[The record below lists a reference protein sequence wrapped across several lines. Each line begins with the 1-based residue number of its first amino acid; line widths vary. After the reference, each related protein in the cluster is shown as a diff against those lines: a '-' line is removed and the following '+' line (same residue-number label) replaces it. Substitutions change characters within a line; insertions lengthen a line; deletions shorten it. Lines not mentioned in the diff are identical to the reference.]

1 VTQQPPNPADSAL
14 PRLPSALDSGTVLAQ
29 KLERKRPAVFLD
41 YDGTLT
47 HIVARPELAILDEA
61 VRRTLAALAKRCPV
75 AIVSG
80 RDRAD
85 VEGLVGLDN
94 LIYAGSHGFDI
105 RGRGLQSEHGAAF
118 LPDLDDAEAELRQ
131 SLAHIRGALLERK
144 TYSLAVHVRGL
155 APDAALAAEAAV
167 DGALSRHSRL
177 RKGTGKMVFELLP
190 RLDWHKGKAVLL
202 ILQALRI
209 PAADVL
215 PIYIGDDRTDEDA
228 FGALHGRGVGILVA
242 ESPRPTAA
250 YYTLRDP
257 DEVHRFLQRLVGV
270 VGPRDLPS

>member
-1 VTQQPPNPADSAL
+1 MQQPRNPSSSASL
-14 PRLPSALDSGTVLAQ
+14 VLPSALDSSTDLARQ
-29 KLERKRPAVFLD
+29 LESKRPILFLD

-47 HIVARPELAILDEA
+47 PIVARPELALLDEA
-61 VRRTLAALAKRCPV
+61 ARQTLSALAKHCPV

-85 VEGLVGLDN
+85 VQRLVGIDG

-105 RGRGLQSEHGAAF
+105 SGPGLSTEHGAAY
-118 LPDLDDAEAELRQ
+118 LPDLTDAETELRCP
-131 SLAHIRGALLERK
+131 LNPIRGALLERK
-144 TYSLAVHVRGL
+144 KYSLAVHVRGL
-155 APDAALAAEAAV
+155 PPDAAVAVEAAV
-167 DGALSRHSRL
+167 DATLSRHTRL

-190 RLDWHKGKAVLL
+190 RIDWHKGHAVLH
-202 ILQALRI
+202 ILETLRL

-228 FGALHGRGVGILVA
+228 FAALAGRGVGILVA

-250 YYTLRDP
+250 YYILRNP
-257 DEVHRFLQRLVGV
+257 DEVHRFLERLSEAVGTRIF
-270 VGPRDLPS
+270 PP